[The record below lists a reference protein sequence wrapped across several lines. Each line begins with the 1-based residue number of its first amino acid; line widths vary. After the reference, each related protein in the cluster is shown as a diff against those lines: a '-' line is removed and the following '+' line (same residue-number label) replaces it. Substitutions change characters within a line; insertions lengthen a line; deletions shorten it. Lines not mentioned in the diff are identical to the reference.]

1 MSWPRREISKRPAIP
16 ASLWA
21 DADPEPLAGVVRG
34 PTGGDPGACASM
46 SLDDLLERIA
56 RLSPELRGQ
65 LLNRLQELV

>member
-1 MSWPRREISKRPAIP
+1 
-16 ASLWA
+16 
-21 DADPEPLAGVVRG
+21 
-34 PTGGDPGACASM
+34 M